1 MKIKHL
7 AMAVTLALGVSNMA
21 FADTASSIRGNVVT
35 SQGQAAANARVEIL
49 HVPSNSRSSATTN
62 ESGAFVSSGLRVGGP
77 YRITITGDQGTKVYD
92 NVFLSLGETF
102 RLNAELEVSSIER
115 IAVTGSSI
123 NLLNAGK
130 MGTSTTFN
138 AADINSMPL
147 FERDLKDVIRQD
159 PLVVVL
165 GDNNSSMTV
174 AGANPRY
181 NSLTVDGV
189 RQDDDFGLNDNGYPT
204 QRSPIPMSALDQITV
219 STAPFTVK
227 SGGFTGAGI
236 NAVTKSGTNELSGSF
251 FYEYMDDSM
260 SGKSGRPGAVKAD
273 LNDFKR
279 DTWGASLG
287 GALIQD
293 KLFFFVAYE
302 DFKEPYNTLRGP
314 RASASANPTSVTEAD
329 LNEVVRLAKELY
341 RVDAGQWNVND
352 DEKDQKLLAKLD
364 WNINDDH
371 RFSFTYQ
378 NTKSNAIRTGA
389 GSRDR
394 QLALDTNFYNNQQN
408 LVAYAGHL
416 YSDWNDRFSTQIK
429 VSWKDVEVNQD
440 PLRGNSYGQ
449 VSVDTPSGRVIFGPD
464 TFRHANEL
472 TNDLLQLRFAA
483 EYLLDD
489 HTISFGWE
497 HEKLDVYNLFVSNS
511 KGTWEF
517 HDVITAGVKTIDGW
531 ERFQQKEAT
540 RLTYQNAFT
549 LNPADAAAAFKMGSD
564 ALFVQDSW
572 DLFDY
577 DLTLDFGLR
586 YERYRSSSSPRLNDN
601 FQKRYG
607 MVNTENMDG
616 KDLLMP
622 RVGFNWRGLDN
633 TVIRGGFGR
642 FGGGRP
648 NVWLANSFSNDGVIL
663 VTPPRG
669 VPSPTDLT
677 NVDFANVPDAVKQ
690 SLKPGDG
697 NVNAVDPNF
706 KLPSEWKYNLA
717 VDYLLQSDFGN
728 WDFTAEYIHSNKD
741 RDVIWKD
748 LHREKY
754 EIVKGPDGRNI
765 YKGVLASGV
774 PDRNDILF
782 VNGDGGRSNIY
793 ALGAA
798 TKFDNLSLRFGYA
811 HQNVKD
817 LSSGTS
823 AQAASNFSRYAAVD
837 RNDSTVGTAGYQIKH
852 RFNFTMVYT
861 HEFFAGYDSTF
872 TLYGER
878 RSGRP
883 YSWTVNSGTFGQ
895 GGFGDNP
902 STGGPDSRNTAGDD
916 RNGYLPYIPT
926 GPSDPNVRYVG
937 NFSWDNF
944 VAAGLDKY
952 AGQIMPRNTETGR
965 YTNSL
970 DFKFE
975 QQIPGFMDGHKGSVY
990 FEIKNLLNL
999 IDSSAGRAWETEFPG
1014 YQRIA
1019 NVAYDAAT
1027 NQYVY
1032 SAPTARQGEP
1042 QQFRNVESAW
1052 RLKLGVSYKF

>member
-7 AMAVTLALGVSNMA
+7 ALAVTLALGVSNIA

-49 HVPSNSRSSATTN
+49 HVPSNSRSTATTN

-77 YRITITGDQGTKVYD
+77 YRITIVSDQGTKVYD

-102 RLNAELEVSSIER
+102 RLNAELEVSAVER

-138 AADINSMPL
+138 AADINNMPL

-260 SGKSGRPGAVKAD
+260 SGKSGRPGATKAD
-273 LNDFKR
+273 LTDFKR
-279 DTWGASLG
+279 TVWGASLG
-287 GALIQD
+287 GAIIED
-293 KLFFFVAYE
+293 KLFFFAAYE
-302 DFKEPYNTLRGP
+302 DFTEPYNTLRGP
-314 RASASANPTSVTEAD
+314 VGSGAANTATVTQAD
-329 LNEVVRLAKELY
+329 IDAVVRLAKELY
-341 RVDAGQWNVND
+341 GVDAGQWNITD
-352 DEKDQKLLAKLD
+352 DLKDKKLLAKLD

-378 NTKSNAIRTGA
+378 STKSNAISAGA
-389 GSRDR
+389 GSSAT
-394 QLALDTNFYNNQQN
+394 QISLDTNFYNNQQD
-408 LVAYAGHL
+408 LVAYAAHL
-416 YSDWNDRFSTQIK
+416 YSDWNDRFSTQVK

-440 PLRGNSYGQ
+440 PLRGNTYGQ
-449 VSVDTPSGRVIFGPD
+449 VQVDTPSGRVVFGPD

-472 TNDLLQLRFAA
+472 TNDLFQFRLAA

-511 KGTWEF
+511 KGTWQF
-517 HDVITAGVKTIDGW
+517 HNAFNSAGVQTVNGW
-531 ERFQQKEAT
+531 ERFQQKAST
-540 RLTYQNAFT
+540 GFSYQNAYT
-549 LNPADAAAAFKMGSD
+549 LNPADAAAAFKLGTD

-586 YERYRSSSSPRLNDN
+586 YERYNSSSMPRLNSK
-601 FQKRYG
+601 FQERYG
-607 MVNTENMDG
+607 IVNTENMDG

-622 RVGFNWRGLDN
+622 RFGFNWRGLDN
-633 TVIRGGFGR
+633 TVIRGGVGR

-648 NVWLANSFSNDGVIL
+648 NVWIANSFSNDGVIL
-663 VTPPRG
+663 VQAPGSVTANQ
-669 VPSPTDLT
+669 T
-677 NVDFANVPDAVKQ
+677 NVDFTNVPEPVKQ
-690 SLKPGDG
+690 SLTPGDG

-728 WDFTAEYIHSNKD
+728 WDLTAEYIHSNKD

-765 YKGVLASGV
+765 YTGVLAAGV
-774 PDRNDILF
+774 PNRNDILF

-798 TKFDNLSLRFGYA
+798 TKIDNLSLRFGYA

-837 RNDSTVGTAGYQIKH
+837 RNTSTVGTAGYEIKH
-852 RFNFTMVYT
+852 RFNFTLVYSQ
-861 HEFFAGYDSTF
+861 EFFAGYDSTF

-883 YSWTVNSGTFGQ
+883 YSWTVGPGRA
-895 GGFGDNP
+895 FGDNA
-902 STGGPDSRNTAGDD
+902 SNGGTDN

-926 GPSDPNVRYVG
+926 GPNDPNVRYAG
-937 NFSWDNF
+937 NFGWDNF

-975 QQIPGFMDGHKGSVY
+975 QQVPGFMEGHKGSVY

-1019 NVAYDAAT
+1019 DVSYDAAN

-1032 SAPTARQGEP
+1032 SAPSDRRSEP

-1052 RLKLGVSYKF
+1052 RLKIGVSYKF

>member
-1 MKIKHL
+1 MKIRHIAL
-7 AMAVTLALGVSNMA
+7 AVTLALGVSNLA
-21 FADTASSIRGNVVT
+21 VADTSSAIRGNVVT
-35 SQGQAAANARVEIL
+35 AQGQSAANARVDIL
-49 HVPSNSRSSATTN
+49 HVPSNTRSSATTN
-62 ESGAFVSSGLRVGGP
+62 EAGAFVSSGLRVGGP
-77 YRITITGDQGTKVYD
+77 YRITITSEQGSRVFD

-102 RLNAELEVSSIER
+102 RLNAELETTTVER
-115 IAVTGSSI
+115 IAVTGSALSV
-123 NLLNAGK
+123 LNAGK
-130 MGTSTTFN
+130 MGTSTTFSS
-138 AADINSMPL
+138 ADINNMPL
-147 FERDLKDVIRQD
+147 FERDLKDVVRQD

-165 GDNNSSMTV
+165 GDATSSMTV

-236 NAVTKSGTNELSGSF
+236 SAVTKSGTNELSGSF

-260 SGKSGRPGAVKAD
+260 SGRSGRPGAQRVN
-273 LNDFKR
+273 LSDFER
-279 DTWGASLG
+279 TVWGASLG
-287 GALIQD
+287 GALIED

-302 DFKEPYNTLRGP
+302 DFAEPYNTLRGP
-314 RASASANPTSVTEAD
+314 TGSNAANTATVTQAD
-329 LNEVVRLAKELY
+329 IDTVVRLARELY
-341 RVDAGQWNVND
+341 GVEAGQWNISD
-352 DEKDQKLLAKLD
+352 DLKDQKLLAKVD

-378 NTKSNAIRTGA
+378 KTESNAISAGA
-389 GSRDR
+389 GSNAG
-394 QLALDTNFYNNQQN
+394 QISLDTNFYNNQQN
-408 LVAYAGHL
+408 LTAFAGHL
-416 YSDWNDRFSTQIK
+416 YSDWTDSFSTEIK
-429 VSWKDVEVNQD
+429 VAWKDVDVGQD
-440 PLRGNSYGQ
+440 PLRGNTYGQ
-449 VSVDTPSGRVIFGPD
+449 VQVDTPSGRVVFGPD

-472 TNDLLQLRFAA
+472 TNDLFQLRLAG

-511 KGTWEF
+511 KGTWQF
-517 HDVITAGVKTIDGW
+517 HNTVANGVVTVSGLD
-531 ERFQQKEAT
+531 RFQQKAASGFS
-540 RLTYQNAFT
+540 YQNAYT
-549 LNPADAAAAFKMGSD
+549 LNPADAAAAFKLGTD
-564 ALFVQDSW
+564 ALYLQDSW

-586 YERYRSSSSPRLNDN
+586 YERYSSDSTPRLNQN
-601 FQKRYG
+601 FVNRYG
-607 MVNTENMDG
+607 IVNTENMDG

-622 RVGFNWRGLDN
+622 RFGFNWRGLDN
-633 TVIRGGFGR
+633 AVIRGGIGR
-642 FGGGRP
+642 FSGGRP
-648 NVWLANSFSNDGVIL
+648 NVWIANSFSNDGVIL
-663 VTPPRG
+663 VQAPGSATANQ
-669 VPSPTDLT
+669 T
-677 NVDFANVPDAVKQ
+677 NVDFKNVPDAVKQ
-690 SLKPGDG
+690 SLTPGDG

-717 VDYLLQSDFGN
+717 VDYVLDSNFGK
-728 WDFTAEYIHSNKD
+728 WDLTAEYIHSNKD

-748 LHREKY
+748 LHRERY
-754 EIVKGPDGRNI
+754 TIVKGPDGRNI
-765 YKGVLASGV
+765 YTGVLAAGV
-774 PDRNDILF
+774 ANRNDILF
-782 VNGDGGRSNIY
+782 VNGEGGRSNIY

-837 RNDSTVGTAGYQIKH
+837 RNTSTVGTAGYEIKH
-852 RFNFTMVYT
+852 RFNFTLVYAQ
-861 HEFFAGYDSTF
+861 EFITGYESTF

-883 YSWTVNSGTFGQ
+883 YSWTVGPGTA
-895 GGFGDNP
+895 FGDNA
-902 STGGPDSRNTAGDD
+902 SNGGTDD
-916 RNGYLPYIPT
+916 RNGYLPYIPN
-926 GPSDPNVRYVG
+926 GPNDPNVRYATG
-937 NFSWDNF
+937 FSWNNF

-952 AGQIMPRNTETGR
+952 AGEIMPRNTESGR
-965 YTNSL
+965 YTNTL

-975 QQIPGFMDGHKGSVY
+975 QEVPGFMEGHKGSVY
-990 FEIKNLLNL
+990 FELKNLLNL
-999 IDSSAGRAWETEFPG
+999 IDSTQGRTWETEFPS
-1014 YQRIA
+1014 YKRIA
-1019 NVAYDAAT
+1019 NVTYDAAA

-1032 SAPTARQGEP
+1032 SAPTARTGDNQAL
-1042 QQFRNVESAW
+1042 RNVESAW

>member
-7 AMAVTLALGVSNMA
+7 AMAVTLALGVSNIA

-35 SQGQAAANARVEIL
+35 AQGQAAANARVEIL
-49 HVPSNSRSSATTN
+49 HLPSNTRSSATTN

-77 YRITITGDQGTKVYD
+77 YRISIISEQGTREFD
-92 NVFLSLGETF
+92 NVYLSLGETF
-102 RLNAELEVSSIER
+102 RLNAELESSSIER

-123 NLLNAGK
+123 SFLNAGK
-130 MGTSTTFN
+130 MGTSTTYN

-147 FERDLKDVIRQD
+147 FERDLKDVIKQD

-251 FYEYMDDSM
+251 FYEYMDDSL
-260 SGKSGRPGAVKAD
+260 SGKSGAPGRDKVG
-273 LNDFKR
+273 LNDFER
-279 DTWGASLG
+279 TVWGVSLG
-287 GALIQD
+287 GAIIQD
-293 KLFFFVAYE
+293 KLFFFAAYE
-302 DFKEPYNTLRGP
+302 DFTEPYNTLRGP
-314 RASASANPTSVTEAD
+314 QGSNAANSASVTQAD
-329 LNEVVRLAKELY
+329 IDTVVRLARDLY
-341 RVDAGQWNVND
+341 GVDAGQWDIND
-352 DEKDQKLLAKLD
+352 DLEDKKLLAKLD
-364 WNINDDH
+364 WNINDSH

-378 NTKSNAIRTGA
+378 NTKSNAISAGA
-389 GSRDR
+389 GSNAR
-394 QLALDTNFYNNQQN
+394 QISLDTNFYKNQQD

-416 YSDWNDRFSTQIK
+416 YSDWSDSFSTEIK
-429 VSWKDVEVNQD
+429 VSWKDVEVGQD
-440 PLRGNSYGQ
+440 PLRGNTYGQ
-449 VSVDTPSGRVIFGPD
+449 VQVDMPSGRVVFGPD

-472 TNDLLQLRFAA
+472 TNDLFQFRLAG
-483 EYLLDD
+483 EYLLND

-497 HEKLDVYNLFVSNS
+497 HEKLDVYNLFVPNS
-511 KGTWEF
+511 KGTWQF
-517 HDVITAGVKTIDGW
+517 HNTISNGVITVNGFD
-531 ERFQQKEAT
+531 RFQQKAST
-540 RLTYQNAFT
+540 GFSYQNAFT
-549 LNPADAAAAFKMGSD
+549 LNPQDAAAAFKLGTD
-564 ALFVQDSW
+564 ALFLQDSW

-577 DLTLDFGLR
+577 DLRLDFGLR
-586 YERYRSSSSPRLNDN
+586 YERYSSDSVPRLNTN
-601 FQKRYG
+601 FQQRYG
-607 MVNTENMDG
+607 IVNTENMDG

-622 RVGFNWRGLDN
+622 RFGFNWSGLDN
-633 TVIRGGFGR
+633 TVIRGGLGR

-648 NVWLANSFSNDGVIL
+648 NVWIANSFSNDGVIL
-663 VTPPRG
+663 VQAPGSATANQ
-669 VPSPTDLT
+669 V
-677 NVDFANVPDAVKQ
+677 NVDFANVPDSVKQ
-690 SLKPGDG
+690 SLNPGDG

-717 VDYLLQSDFGN
+717 VDYLLESGYGN
-728 WDFTAEYIHSNKD
+728 WDLTAEYIHSNKD

-748 LHREKY
+748 LHRENFQ
-754 EIVKGPDGRNI
+754 IVKGPDGRNI
-765 YKGVLASGV
+765 YTGVLASGV
-774 PDRNDILF
+774 PNRNDILF

-823 AQAASNFSRYAAVD
+823 AQAASNFSRYAAID
-837 RNDSTVGTAGYQIKH
+837 RNTSTVGTAGFEIKH
-852 RFNFTMVYT
+852 RFNFTMIYSQ
-861 HEFFAGYDSTF
+861 EFFAGYDSTF

-883 YSWTVNSGTFGQ
+883 YSWTVGPGSA
-895 GGFGDNP
+895 FGDNN
-902 STGGPDSRNTAGDD
+902 SNGGSDD

-926 GPSDPNVRYVG
+926 GPNDTNVRYNG
-937 NFSWDNF
+937 SFGWDNF

-952 AGQIMPRNTETGR
+952 AGQIMPRNTESGR

-975 QQIPGFMDGHKGSVY
+975 QQVPGFMEGHKGSVY
-990 FEIKNLLNL
+990 LEIKNLLNL
-999 IDSSAGRAWETEFPG
+999 LDSSAGRAWETEFPS

-1019 NVAYDAAT
+1019 NVSYDAAN

-1032 SAPTARQGEP
+1032 SAPTARTTEP
-1042 QQFRNVESAW
+1042 QAFRNIESAW
-1052 RLKLGVSYKF
+1052 RIKIGVSYKF